1 MEGHLLNVYSQNLDN
16 ISRYN
21 VDDMLVKFE
30 LSILG
35 LVTIPLFVFI
45 VQLGIYTDLN
55 FESLLYKTYERKLKI
70 IKLKTKKK
78 TNFQTS

>member
-78 TNFQTS
+78 RNFQTS